1 MKNGLNK
8 TAVAIHVR
16 TKEQWD
22 SVTKILD
29 KKWVSKNPYDTYG
42 SDSCIYPD
50 NTHYSDLIHARYIG
64 SEILSYEEFL
74 EYMSLT
80 NTFRP
85 KQIITETHSSG
96 QALPPVYY
104 EIAEELKRAREKHP
118 NYPEDL
124 FRRLAILSEE
134 VGEVTMAVNDY
145 DDGLDTLPHI
155 REELIQTAAMCVR
168 FLESLGPKLE
178 M

>member
-8 TAVAIHVR
+8 TGVVVHVR

-22 SVTKILD
+22 SVTKILG
-29 KKWVSKNPYDTYG
+29 KKWVFKNPYYKYK
-42 SDSCIYPD
+42 SDSCIYID
-50 NTHYSDLIHARYIG
+50 STHYSDLKFARYEG
-64 SEILSYEEFL
+64 YEILSYEEFL
-74 EYMSLT
+74 EYMALT
-80 NTFRP
+80 DTFCSKP
-85 KQIITETHSSG
+85 IATETHSSG

-104 EIAEELKRAREKHP
+104 EIAEELKRARKKHP

-124 FRRLAILSEE
+124 FRKLAILSEE
-134 VGEVTMAVNDY
+134 LGEVTMAVNDY